1 MSEIVCDT
9 TQHGKPQIGIFY
21 NSEGGKRAQYDRMDK
36 SPIHKPTFV
45 REWRKFRR
53 MTLDDLST
61 AACIDKGNLSKM
73 ERGLLQYNQETL
85 ERLAAALKT
94 DTASLIERDPTD
106 NPPIWTMW
114 DKADREQRR
123 QIEGVVAA
131 LIGAKAD

>member
-1 MSEIVCDT
+1 
-9 TQHGKPQIGIFY
+9 
-21 NSEGGKRAQYDRMDK
+21 MDK

-114 DKADREQRR
+114 DKANREQRR

-131 LIGAKAD
+131 LIGAKVD